1 VIGEKPG
8 RDAVMATMLAPPHP
22 RLGRPEDIA
31 ALVVFLACDKSA
43 FITGQNICVDGGLL
57 AHQPF
62 AADFRTDIRYSAVRG
77 AAAAAVAGDLR
88 AQPEAVVLAVGG
100 EQRQDRGELFCRTDP
115 ARPGGPRERR
125 AGGCRPERRC
135 LPGWRWPCRR
145 LPVSGWGSSGPYR
158 VRGQVAEASGELPES
173 VDVGEGG
180 DQAE

>member
-1 VIGEKPG
+1 
-8 RDAVMATMLAPPHP
+8 MATMLAPPHP

-115 ARPGGPRERR
+115 AHGLADPGSGGQAGAGRNGDACPGGDGRVGSRQYP
-125 AGGCRPERRC
+125 GGLAQAP
-135 LPGWRWPCRR
+135 
-145 LPVSGWGSSGPYR
+145 S
-158 VRGQVAEASGELPES
+158 AS
-173 VDVGEGG
+173 EGMSRKPPANS
-180 DQAE
+180 QNR